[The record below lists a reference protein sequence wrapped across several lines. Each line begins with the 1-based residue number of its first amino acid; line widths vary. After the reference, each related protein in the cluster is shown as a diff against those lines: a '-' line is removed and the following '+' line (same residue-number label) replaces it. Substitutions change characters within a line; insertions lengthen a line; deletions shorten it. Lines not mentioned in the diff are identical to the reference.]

1 MSFEMQPPVLTMHG
15 TTSSATLSLSSK
27 DEWAKDGS
35 IDPVSSAA
43 PTKVNPFAGK
53 GRDFWLTFGALLAS
67 CFLSALDLT
76 GVSTVLPT
84 SQSDLRTLLQLRATN
99 P

>member
-1 MSFEMQPPVLTMHG
+1 MHN
-15 TTSSATLSLSSK
+15 TTSSRTVALSSDNEEK
-27 DEWAKDGS
+27 VVSTPPPPTTGTPELADGAS
-35 IDPVSSAA
+35 
-43 PTKVNPFAGK
+43 PTKPAANPFAGK

-84 SQSDLRTLLQLRATN
+84 SQSAFSLLQLHN
-99 P
+99 SDP